1 MEPINTIAIQQ
12 FIAQVKGAD
21 AGNAREVKLDLQ
33 DAKRLAYTLG
43 EVMTKL
49 SGDLEALLVK
59 KNNTEENV
67 IQVQMD
73 GGSGWK

>member
-59 KNNTEENV
+59 KSNTEENV